1 MPVLEFENHFSAPA
15 DTVWQSLIS
24 PQILA
29 QTSFPI
35 LTLKPT
41 SPAPEKW
48 SQGDSIL
55 VKLRLFGVV
64 PWGNHRI
71 EFLELDNEKKFFS
84 TSEHDENICSW
95 NHTLQVTSLGP
106 TTCIARN
113 RIEFEAGIFNG
124 FVHWF
129 STLLYRH
136 RHRSLKRLL
145 SSQNH

>member
-1 MPVLEFENHFSAPA
+1 MPVLEFENHFPAPA
-15 DTVWQSLIS
+15 DKVWQALIS
-24 PQILA
+24 PRILA

-35 LTLKPT
+35 LTLTPT

-48 SQGDSIL
+48 SKGASIL

-71 EFLELDNEKKFFS
+71 EFLELDDAKRFFS
-84 TSEHDENICSW
+84 TSEHDENIRSW
-95 NHTLQVTSLGP
+95 KHQLQVTSLSP
-106 TTCIARN
+106 STCVAQN

-124 FVHWF
+124 FVHGF

-136 RHRSLKRLL
+136 RHRALKRLL
-145 SSQNH
+145 RS

>member
-15 DTVWQSLIS
+15 DQVWQALIS
-24 PQILA
+24 PKILA

-35 LTLKPT
+35 LTLTPS

-48 SQGDSIL
+48 SQGASIS
-55 VKLRLFGVV
+55 VKLRLFGIV

-71 EFLELDNEKKFFS
+71 EFLELDNDTRFCS
-84 TSEHDENICSW
+84 TWEYDENIQSW
-95 NHTLQVTSLGP
+95 NHQLQVSVLGP
-106 TTCIARN
+106 STRIARN

-124 FVHWF
+124 FVRWF

-136 RHRSLKRLL
+136 RYRSLKRLL
-145 SSQNH
+145 SSQNP